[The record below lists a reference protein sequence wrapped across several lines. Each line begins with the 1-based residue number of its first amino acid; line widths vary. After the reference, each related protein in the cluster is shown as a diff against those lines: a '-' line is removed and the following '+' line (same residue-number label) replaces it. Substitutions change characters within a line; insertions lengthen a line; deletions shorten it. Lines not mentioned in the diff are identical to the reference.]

1 MHGAMHVSMQWW
13 SACRFCCPKQS
24 EEWGFVGFWGTEGHG
39 TGQPQRSCQ
48 RDCSGC
54 SDDCRDSA
62 SGGTCTRGTHVPQ
75 IPVPWREWGSW
86 PPIESPNRPA
96 CSFCH
101 VLRRMTMGVSRRRPP
116 VILFLLGLGLAK
128 LWAFPLFIRATVK
141 GTLAW
146 RMAPFILDDDRQSSG
161 GSTETSQTSQTA
173 QTTNTAAAPTAPA
186 AAPANPAHPGA
197 HIADDVPPERDH
209 RQTTA
214 QVDRAEDI
222 SVALEWKLLFPLL
235 APGVEDPRPGDKRRL
250 VEARCQDDE
259 RQCLEQAH
267 DCVAQT
273 IRDAGE
279 EAITMHSLLTAGI
292 EEKECWGSGWVV
304 KKANSAE
311 PMDEEKALKGY
322 IWVSVEICSPKM
334 RFKDEQT
341 CVRMQRVLD
350 ALNSS
355 HRLAANCSC
364 EVHIHLGRMDG
375 RAWSLSTL
383 QRLGSF
389 LWVAEPTLRSIRDPG
404 SPNFNN
410 TFTWGFAMR
419 QRSRLASQL
428 RDGVPGDA
436 ALKAISDRQIND
448 VIQRRPATPTK
459 EVAAFAEI
467 SKTTSHLELGRLL
480 SGPEKKYRRLG
491 FNFSAFGE
499 EDERARRNPR
509 TMEFRMMDGSV
520 DTALIMGWLAICGT
534 VAESA
539 VGVREKD
546 GLRRRWVTVVEE
558 NFGIL

>member
-24 EEWGFVGFWGTEGHG
+24 GGLAVWALCGPWCPG
-39 TGQPQRSCQ
+39 GQPHRPCQ
-48 RDCSGC
+48 
-54 SDDCRDSA
+54 
-62 SGGTCTRGTHVPQ
+62 P
-75 IPVPWREWGSW
+75 PWRGWGSW
-86 PPIESPNRPA
+86 LPVECPNQPA
-96 CSFCH
+96 CSFRH
-101 VLRRMTMGVSRRRPP
+101 VRMTMGVSRRRPP

-146 RMAPFILDDDRQSSG
+146 RMAPFILDDDRQSP
-161 GSTETSQTSQTA
+161 ETGQPN
-173 QTTNTAAAPTAPA
+173 TT
-186 AAPANPAHPGA
+186 AAPANPAYPGA
-197 HIADDVPPERDH
+197 RVAEVPPERDTN
-209 RQTTA
+209 QTA
-214 QVDRAEDI
+214 AEVDRAEDI

-235 APGVEDPRPGDKRRL
+235 APGVEDPRPDDGRRL

-259 RQCLEQAH
+259 QQCLEQAH

-279 EAITMHSLLTAGI
+279 EAVTMHSLLTAGI
-292 EEKECWGSGWVV
+292 EEKECWASGWVV

-311 PMDEEKALKGY
+311 PLDEEKALEGY

-334 RFKDEQT
+334 RFKDGQT
-341 CVRMQRVLD
+341 CIRMHKVLD

-389 LWVAEPTLRSIRDPG
+389 LWVAEPTLRSIRDPA
-404 SPNFNN
+404 SPNFDN

-419 QRSRLASQL
+419 QRSRLANQL
-428 RDGVPGDA
+428 EDSVPEA
-436 ALKAISDRQIND
+436 AEPEAISDRQINAAL
-448 VIQRRPATPTK
+448 QRRPETPTK
-459 EVAAFAEI
+459 EVAAFVEI
-467 SKTTSHLELGRLL
+467 SKTASHLELGRLL
-480 SGPEKKYRRLG
+480 SGPEKMYRRLG

-520 DTALIMGWLAICGT
+520 DVGLIMGWLAICGT
-534 VAESA
+534 IAETAVKKDELWRGWVIVAEGS
-539 VGVREKD
+539 
-546 GLRRRWVTVVEE
+546 
-558 NFGIL
+558 FGA